1 MEELNQLEQM
11 LRTHDWYY
19 MMSEDPRYYR
29 RGSEQRTAINQKMEE
44 LTKSGLED
52 EANQLYAKYHKSLF

>member
-29 RGSEQRTAINQKMEE
+29 RGDEQRKAISEKMGE
-44 LTKSGLED
+44 LVKNGLED